1 MKKGRLI
8 ALYGINNLGK
18 TTQAKLLVSS
28 IEERGLKARYLKYP
42 LYDLEPSGPVINN
55 YLREGNQHDLSAREF
70 QIIQILNRTQF
81 DSQLRVMLDNGENVV
96 VEDYVGT
103 GIAWGVGAGISKDFL
118 IDLNI
123 HLVKEDLAILLEGE
137 RFLDGKED
145 GHKHEEDDKL
155 MRKVGEAHLILADE
169 YDWKKVNANQSV
181 EEVKADILKYTAKIF

>member
-28 IEERGLKARYLKYP
+28 IEERGLKTRYLKYP
-42 LYDLEPSGPVINN
+42 LYDLEPSGPLINN
-55 YLREGNQHDLSAREF
+55 YLREGNQYGLSAREF

-81 DSQLRVMLDNGENVV
+81 DSQLRAILDSGENVV

-103 GIAWGVGAGISKDFL
+103 GIAWGMGAGIPKDFL
-118 IDLNI
+118 MDLNT

-155 MRKVGEAHLILADE
+155 MQEVGEAHLTLAEE
-169 YDWKKVNANQSV
+169 YGWKKVNANQSV
-181 EEVKADILKYTAKIF
+181 EDVKADILKYTDKIF

>member
-1 MKKGRLI
+1 MKKGRFI

>member
-181 EEVKADILKYTAKIF
+181 EEVKADILKYTVKIF